1 MADSGGAGAPR
12 FPRIIG
18 GRGWAGALREFS
30 IIVAGV
36 LCALGAQA
44 WWDGHQERG
53 REHDYLQQLL
63 ADTRENEARL
73 DAAIA
78 SDSAAG
84 RAAARLVDALTRA
97 DPPPPA
103 DTVVAWMSRAASAS
117 DFRAVAGN
125 YRAILGTGELRLV
138 RNDSVRA
145 LLAAYS
151 SSLDTEADRQRLF
164 RETMTGLAVPMAR
177 ALPFM
182 RRALLRDIRMEE
194 VDVPR
199 LRRDPEAA
207 AVLFAVHAAFMN
219 RVSGMKT
226 LRYDTRRL
234 RRALEAEPSLRSADT
249 TAASR
254 GAAEA
259 RREATAA
266 SAHREQRRN

>member
-1 MADSGGAGAPR
+1 MADPGGAGAQGAGAAEERRAR
-12 FPRIIG
+12 FPRIIEAG
-18 GRGWAGALREFS
+18 GWTGALREFS

-53 REHDYLQQLL
+53 REHDYLRQLL

-73 DAAIA
+73 DEAIS

-84 RAAARLVDALTRA
+84 SSAARLIDALTRT
-97 DPPPPA
+97 DEPPPV
-103 DTVVAWMSRAASAS
+103 DTVLAWMSGTGSAS

-138 RNDSVRA
+138 RNDTLRA

-164 RETMTGLAVPMAR
+164 RETMTGLAVPMAKG
-177 ALPFM
+177 LPFM
-182 RRALLRDIRMEE
+182 RRALLRDIRVEE

-199 LRRDPEAA
+199 MRRDPDAA
-207 AVLFAVHAAFMN
+207 AVLFAVHAAYMN
-219 RVSGMKT
+219 RISGMKS
-226 LRYDTRRL
+226 LRRDTRRL
-234 RRALEAEPSLRSADT
+234 RSALEAEPSLRST
-249 TAASR
+249 R
-254 GAAEA
+254 
-259 RREATAA
+259 
-266 SAHREQRRN
+266 

>member
-1 MADSGGAGAPR
+1 MADPGGAGAQRAGAAEERR
-12 FPRIIG
+12 FPRIVEG
-18 GRGWAGALREFS
+18 GGWMGALREFA

-53 REHDYLQQLL
+53 REHDYLRQLQ

-73 DAAIA
+73 DSSIA
-78 SDSAAG
+78 SDSASG
-84 RAAARLVDALTRA
+84 RAASRLIDALTRA
-97 DPPPPA
+97 DAPPSA
-103 DTVVAWMSRAASAS
+103 DTVVAWISRAAQAS
-117 DFRAVAGN
+117 DFRPVAGN

-138 RNDSVRA
+138 RNDTLRA

-177 ALPFM
+177 GLPFM
-182 RRALLRDIRMEE
+182 RRALLGDIRMEE

-199 LRRDPEAA
+199 MRRDPEAA
-207 AVLFAVHAAFMN
+207 AVLFGVHAAFMN

-226 LRYDTRRL
+226 LRNDTRRL
-234 RRALEAEPSLRSADT
+234 RTALEAEPSLRSA
-249 TAASR
+249 
-254 GAAEA
+254 
-259 RREATAA
+259 
-266 SAHREQRRN
+266 H